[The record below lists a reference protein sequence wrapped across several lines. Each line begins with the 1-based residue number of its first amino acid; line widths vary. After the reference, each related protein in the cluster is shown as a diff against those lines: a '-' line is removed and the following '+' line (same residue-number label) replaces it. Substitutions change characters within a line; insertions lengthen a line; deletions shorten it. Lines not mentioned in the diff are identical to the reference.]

1 MSSRLVLGCLLCLL
15 FLMDS
20 SSAKP
25 VLITLNTVPT
35 GAEVF
40 LQTSSS
46 KDKGLFLGRSDKK
59 LVIEDRYLA
68 GRASLDLLIQKEGFH
83 PVAYNLKVLAI
94 TDGAELP
101 LDEPLRLPGKKK
113 SGNTTTLAFLGM
125 SLIAVAAALK
135 DKRTQGVEAPVEEE
149 VDHKSFDPLIGR
161 DVCGFQLLE
170 PIDKGG
176 MGTIYKARGSQG
188 DSGLAAVKI
197 LDLAG
202 CDEAARRRYLRE
214 LAVAAKLHHPAIV
227 QTWDYALLEE
237 RYLAIVMELLEGQP
251 LNRSVTPATL
261 DARRLL
267 ELLSPIFDGL
277 HYLHERGITHR
288 DVKPQNIFL
297 THRHGA
303 KLIDFGLARDEVH
316 DPLTRTGVVMGTLRY
331 LAPEQLTA
339 KRVAPVADQYS
350 LGLVI
355 YEFLTG
361 ESAFELKQTQM
372 AGRSEPVL
380 AVASSPSVG
389 EAFSVALARMY
400 DPSPD
405 KRYSDLL
412 AARAAL
418 LEALG

>member
-1 MSSRLVLGCLLCLL
+1 MTGRFVIGCLLC
-15 FLMDS
+15 FLS
-20 SSAKP
+20 LAAHSSAKP
-25 VLITLNTVPT
+25 ILIKLNTVPT

-46 KDKGLFLGRSDKK
+46 KGKGLFLGRSDKK
-59 LVIEDRYLA
+59 LVIEDRFLV

-83 PVAYNLKVLAI
+83 PVAYNLKVLAV

-113 SGNTTTLAFLGM
+113 TGNNQTLVFL
-125 SLIAVAAALK
+125 SLGLVAIAAALK
-135 DKRTQGVEAPVEEE
+135 ERRPHVLADPLEEE
-149 VDHKSFDPLIGR
+149 VAGKSFDPLIGR
-161 DVCGFQLLE
+161 EVCGFRLLE

-176 MGTIYKARGSQG
+176 MGTIYKAQAGQG
-188 DSGLAAVKI
+188 GSGLAAVKI

-202 CDEAARRRYLRE
+202 CDESARQRYLRE

-297 THRHGA
+297 THRQGA

-316 DPLTRTGVVMGTLRY
+316 DPLTRTGIVMGTLRY

-339 KRVAPVADQYS
+339 KRVAPVSDQYS

-361 ESAFELKQTQM
+361 ESAFELKQIQM
-372 AGRSEPVL
+372 TERSEPVL
-380 AVASSPSVG
+380 AVSSNPAVG
-389 EAFSVALARMY
+389 EALSLALARMY
-400 DPSPD
+400 DPSPEN
-405 KRYSDLL
+405 RYADLL
-412 AARAAL
+412 EARAAL
-418 LEALG
+418 EEALS

>member
-1 MSSRLVLGCLLCLL
+1 MTARFLAGCLLLL
-15 FLMDS
+15 VSLS
-20 SSAKP
+20 GQVTAKP
-25 VLITLNTVPT
+25 ILITLNTIPT
-35 GAEVF
+35 GADVF

-59 LVIEDRYLA
+59 LVIEDRYLT
-68 GRASLDLLIQKEGFH
+68 GRTSLDLLVQKEGFH
-83 PVAYNLKVLAI
+83 PVAYNLKVLAV
-94 TDGAELP
+94 TDGAQLP

-113 SGNTTTLAFLGM
+113 SGNNQALIFL
-125 SLIAVAAALK
+125 SLGLVAVAAARK
-135 DKRTQGVEAPVEEE
+135 DRKPDGLVVPVEAE
-149 VDHKSFDPLIGR
+149 VTSKSFDPLIGQ
-161 DVCGFQLLE
+161 DVCGFRLLE

-176 MGTIYKARGSQG
+176 MGTIYKASSSQG
-188 DSGLAAVKI
+188 GSGLAAVKI

-202 CDEAARRRYLRE
+202 CDEASRQRYLRE

-227 QTWDYALLEE
+227 QTWDYAMLEE

-261 DARRLL
+261 DSRRLL
-267 ELLSPIFDGL
+267 EILSPIFDGL

-339 KRVAPVADQYS
+339 KRVAPVSDQYS

-361 ESAFELKQTQM
+361 ESAFQLKQTQM
-372 AGRSEPVL
+372 TERSEPVL
-380 AVASSPSVG
+380 ATSSNSSVG
-389 EAFSVALARMY
+389 EKLSLALARMY
-400 DPSPD
+400 HPSPD
-405 KRYSDLL
+405 KRYADLME
-412 AARAAL
+412 ARAAL
-418 LEALG
+418 EEALG